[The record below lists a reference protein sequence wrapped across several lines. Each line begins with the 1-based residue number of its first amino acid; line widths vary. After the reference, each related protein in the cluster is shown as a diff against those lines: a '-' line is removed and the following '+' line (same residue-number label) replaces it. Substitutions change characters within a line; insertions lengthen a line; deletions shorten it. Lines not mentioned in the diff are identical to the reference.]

1 MILEFKII
9 PHKKQR
15 YKTCGDYFKKRG
27 CWRFR
32 VSKMKDARYSV
43 LVFLH
48 EIIEFF
54 MCRLLGIS
62 MKAIDR
68 WDMEYEVARVMPGRK
83 IAHCGCAFFE
93 EPGDDPHA
101 PYHRA
106 HVAATHCE
114 RLIADALGVK
124 WDEYNAVVEDL

>member
-9 PHKKQR
+9 PHRKQR
-15 YKTCGDYFKKRG
+15 YKTVGDYFKKRG

-54 MCRLLGIS
+54 MCRLLEIRMETVDSYDITYEKTRESGI
-62 MKAIDR
+62 A
-68 WDMEYEVARVMPGRK
+68 P
-83 IAHCGCAFFE
+83 CGCKHFE

-101 PYHRA
+101 PYHRP
-106 HVAATHCE
+106 HVTATKCE